1 MCLLHPKSGSSRS
14 LWAAFLFLGSIYEP
28 GLAHQTTAA
37 RLAQEQPRILKRDGY
52 RCYLCG
58 APGCRKVDHVVP
70 VSQGGGEEDSNL
82 AAICDDCEKR
92 KTAREANA
100 AKPKRARPVTERHP
114 GLR

>member
-1 MCLLHPKSGSSRS
+1 MSQGWRTKPLPRDWHK
-14 LWAAFLFLGSIYEP
+14 
-28 GLAHQTTAA
+28 T
-37 RLAQEQPRILKRDGY
+37 QPRILKRDGY

-92 KTAREANA
+92 EAARGERGQAEAGTA
-100 AKPKRARPVTERHP
+100 VTERHP